1 MRKLPVLML
10 MIPFL
15 VLGGCGG
22 GEGGGPVEP
31 QPLDTPEAYVG
42 RGWERFEGGDSS
54 GAQADFQAALDLDEN
69 HGPALAGYGWAMLVA
84 APSDISMQSAL
95 DSFDAALARGETA
108 SYVTAGRAAA
118 RLAPGTVERGFRRW
132 GGGVAGRAGLHLPST
147 GPASRGS
154 ICCWSWPSPRR
165 PAGMWNRPW
174 PPPTPSSRAAST
186 RASPPPGRWAASPIP
201 AMPGPCWPTWRSFP
215 KTMRGDP

>member
-1 MRKLPVLML
+1 MRKLPVLMM

-118 RLAPGTVERGFRRW
+118 RLALGQWSGASGDGAAVLQGEPGFIFQHRTSFT
-132 GGGVAGRAGLHLPST
+132 GVDLLLVMAFAQ
-147 GPASRGS
+147 
-154 ICCWSWPSPRR
+154 
-165 PAGMWNRPW
+165 
-174 PPPTPSSRAAST
+174 AASGDVEQALAT
-186 RASPPPGRWAASPIP
+186 ANTIQQSGIDPGQSA
-201 AMPGPCWPTWRSFP
+201 TWTVGGIAYPSYA
-215 KTMRGDP
+215 GAVLAHLALLSENHAG

>member
-1 MRKLPVLML
+1 M
-10 MIPFL
+10 
-15 VLGGCGG
+15 
-22 GEGGGPVEP
+22 
-31 QPLDTPEAYVG
+31 G

-118 RLAPGTVERGFRRW
+118 RLALGQWSGASGDGAAVLQ
-132 GGGVAGRAGLHLPST
+132 GRAGLHLPAPDQLHGGRSAAGHGLRPGGQRGCGT
-147 GPASRGS
+147 GPGHRQHHQQSGIDPGQSATWTVGG
-154 ICCWSWPSPRR
+154 IAYPSY
-165 PAGMWNRPW
+165 AGAVLAHLALLSENH
-174 PPPTPSSRAAST
+174 A
-186 RASPPPGRWAASPIP
+186 G
-201 AMPGPCWPTWRSFP
+201 
-215 KTMRGDP
+215 